1 MMKFI
6 LSFLFLL
13 FVFGFARAQSDQSPQ
28 RTTKG
33 EDNYRGYEF
42 QSKKA
47 EKKLNKKR
55 VKKGNINVYYDQKID
70 EYKAR
75 MKQNAKEHRK
85 MAREMKKP
93 QYSDP
98 TYFGHKRPPKKRP
111 AGKKKFCKVCELVH

>member
-1 MMKFI
+1 MTKII
-6 LSFLFLL
+6 LSLLLSL
-13 FVFGFARAQSDQSPQ
+13 FVCAVALAQSDPSPP
-28 RTTKG
+28 RTSKG

-47 EKKLNKKR
+47 EKKFKKR
-55 VKKGNINVYYDQKID
+55 RAKKGSINVYYDQKIK

-75 MKQNAKEHRK
+75 MKKNAKEYRK

-111 AGKKKFCKVCELVH
+111 VGKKKFCKVCEMVH

>member
-1 MMKFI
+1 MKKVI
-6 LSFLFLL
+6 LSFLFL
-13 FVFGFARAQSDQSPQ
+13 FFMFGIASAQSDQSPP
-28 RTTKG
+28 RTSKG
-33 EDNYRGYEF
+33 EDNYKGYEF

-47 EKKLNKKR
+47 EKNLKKR
-55 VKKGNINVYYDQKID
+55 NSKGGSINVYYDQKID

-75 MKQNAKEHRK
+75 MKQNSREYRK

-98 TYFGHKRPPKKRP
+98 TYFGHKNPPKKRA